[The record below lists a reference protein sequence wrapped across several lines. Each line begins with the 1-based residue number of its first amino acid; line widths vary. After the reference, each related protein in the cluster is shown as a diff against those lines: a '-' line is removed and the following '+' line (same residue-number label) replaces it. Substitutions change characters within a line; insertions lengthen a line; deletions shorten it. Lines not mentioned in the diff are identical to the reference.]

1 MPADRQSRIRGI
13 RLADALIIIIMNMNA
28 TTTNSIDM
36 PSGASWAAHARH
48 PGYRRMFAPDALTL
62 GIFLPL
68 RFYEGDMRVLAGQSR
83 LVSDIDAR
91 GFAAAWVRDIPLYD
105 PRFGDAGQLF
115 DPFTYLAYLAAR
127 TQRISLVTGSAIF
140 SLRHPIDLAKA
151 AATIDQLSGGRLV
164 MGIASGDR
172 PIEFPAYGLQHDQRA
187 ERFAQAVADFRRLL
201 QPGRRALTSP
211 LGHITDAEL
220 LPKPAAGPIP
230 LLVTGASGQSPD
242 WIAAHADGWLT
253 YPGSSVVPAGPKALG
268 QKIQAWRD
276 RIPDG
281 GFRPHATN
289 EWIDLVDDPTHPPT
303 LLHGGFILQIGRHAL
318 IDLLSQWQTAG
329 VNHVALGIQFS
340 RRPAAEAIQELA
352 EEVLPRFPSHE
363 DVPPLDMDW

>member
-1 MPADRQSRIRGI
+1 
-13 RLADALIIIIMNMNA
+13 
-28 TTTNSIDM
+28 M
-36 PSGASWAAHARH
+36 PSGASWPAHARH

-83 LVSDIDAR
+83 LVSDI
-91 GFAAAWVRDIPLYD
+91 
-105 PRFGDAGQLF
+105 
-115 DPFTYLAYLAAR
+115 AAR
-127 TQRISLVTGSAIF
+127 LRRRLGSRHPAVRPALRRRRPALRPLCLPGLPRRQDTAHFLVTGSAIF

-220 LPKPAAGPIP
+220 LPARRRPHP

-242 WIAAHADGWLT
+242 WIAARRRLAHLSRLVRR
-253 YPGSSVVPAGPKALG
+253 PRGPKALG